1 VSQGATEAEP
11 STGRSGTAL
20 DSAAQLPGATS
31 NPRADHV
38 ATGAPLLEARDI
50 RKSFDAVRALQGVNL
65 TIDKG
70 RVTALL
76 GDNGAGKSTLV
87 RCLTGVHPPD
97 SGEILFAGEPIRLGS
112 PDDARKLGIE
122 TVYQE
127 LGLIED
133 LQVWQNLFLNRELMR
148 SYAVVRVLDKKQMI
162 SRSSQILK
170 ELDVNVPNVRSTV
183 RRMSGGQRQSIAIAR
198 AASWGKALVIMD
210 EPTAALGV
218 RETSAVESLIGRL
231 RESGV
236 TVLLVSHDMAQV
248 MRVADSAWVLRRGM
262 AAAHRTI
269 SATSGDE
276 LVGLITGA
284 IAGDIDA

>member
-1 VSQGATEAEP
+1 MSEQEK
-11 STGRSGTAL
+11 
-20 DSAAQLPGATS
+20 AAQTHVDGKITS
-31 NPRADHV
+31 SARADHV
-38 ATGAPLLEARDI
+38 NVGSPLLEARDI
-50 RKSFDAVRALQGVNL
+50 HKSFDAVRALQGVNL

-70 RVTALL
+70 QVTALL

-97 SGEILFAGEPIRLGS
+97 RGEILFAGAPIHLGS
-112 PDDARKLGIE
+112 PDAARKLGIE

-133 LQVWQNLFLNRELMR
+133 LQVWQNLFLNRELVR
-148 SYAVVRVLDKKQMI
+148 SFGPVRVLYKKQMI
-162 SRSSQILK
+162 SSSNQILQ

-183 RRMSGGQRQSIAIAR
+183 RRMSGGQRQSVAIAR

-218 RETSAVESLIGRL
+218 RETAAVEALIRRL
-231 RESGV
+231 RDGRV

-248 MRVADSAWVLRRGM
+248 IRVADTAWVLRRGM
-262 AAAHRTI
+262 AAARRTV
-269 SATSGDE
+269 SETSGDE

-284 IAGDIDA
+284 IAGDTEA